1 MSKNKKS
8 FSETGL
14 GKILT
19 GVLPQVIKGA
29 SKVLPDNGV
38 LGIIKN
44 IIDTDP
50 DMSTEEKEAAHDQL
64 LELYRLEV
72 EDRTEEKEAAH
83 DQLLELYRL
92 EVEDRDSARSR
103 EARIKEAG
111 GNDWMMSLTGIVGL
125 SAFAFLVYTVVTTN
139 VPESNKEIFIHMIG
153 IVEGVALSI
162 FGYYFGSAVKKE
174 NKNG

>member
-50 DMSTEEKEAAHDQL
+50 DMS
-64 LELYRLEV
+64 
-72 EDRTEEKEAAH
+72 TEEKEAAH

-162 FGYYFGSAVKKE
+162 FGYYFGSAKKE
-174 NKNG
+174 NK